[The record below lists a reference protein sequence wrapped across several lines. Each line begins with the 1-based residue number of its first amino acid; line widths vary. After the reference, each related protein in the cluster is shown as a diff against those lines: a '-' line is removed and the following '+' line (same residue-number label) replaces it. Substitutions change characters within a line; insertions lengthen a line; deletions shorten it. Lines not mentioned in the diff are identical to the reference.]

1 MKPDTII
8 LLRHGESESNVD
20 KRTHQLKPDYA
31 VELTLLGR
39 KQARA
44 AGQAIK
50 VLIRGGSGIQFYVS
64 PYWRTRQ
71 TYQEVAKVL
80 RRHRQATYEDP
91 RLREQEWGDDY
102 VRAHGP
108 RDYAAVEKARDA
120 YGHFYYPLPGGESCA
135 NVYDRVS
142 DIVGTMHRDFEKP
155 NFPRVVIVVT
165 HGMTMRVFLMRWFH
179 LTVEEFEKLANPLN
193 GEFWVMQRQTFGDKY
208 ELATAARQH
217 QVRHKFQFARVK

>member
-20 KRTHQLKPDYA
+20 TRTHQHKPDYA
-31 VELTLLGR
+31 IELTMTGV

-44 AGQAIK
+44 AGQAISQ
-50 VLIRGGSGIQFYVS
+50 VLRAGTAIQFYIS

-71 TYQEVAKVL
+71 TYQQVAKAL
-80 RRHRQATYEDP
+80 RRHKQQRYEDP

-108 RDYAAVEKARDA
+108 RDYARIEKARDA

-142 DIVGTMHRDFEKP
+142 DMIGTMHRDFESAD
-155 NFPRVVIVVT
+155 FPRNAIVVS
-165 HGMTMRVFLMRWFH
+165 HGMTMRVFIMRWFH
-179 LTVEEFEKLANPLN
+179 LTVEQFEKLANPLN
-193 GEFWVMQRQTFGDKY
+193 CEYWVMKRQLLGDHY
-208 ELATAARQH
+208 ELTTPPRH
-217 QVRHKFQFARVK
+217 HKVRHKFQLPL